1 MSYTIRALDLSLT
14 LKHKSCFLFGP
25 RQTGKTTL
33 IKHSLKPDFFY
44 NLLESDTYL
53 SLSQNP
59 ARLRQEITKPHSLV
73 VIDEIQKIPSLLNEV
88 QLLIEELKTKFLL
101 TGSSARKLRQGG
113 ENLLGGRARHR
124 HMHPLTYHE
133 LGKNFDLLKALNQ
146 GLIPSIYFSDAPQED
161 LASYIGDYL
170 QEEIAHEGLTRNIP
184 AFSRFLEVAALCNG
198 QIINFSN
205 IGNDAQVPRT
215 TIHEYFQ
222 ILKDTLIAHELE
234 PWKKTKKRKPLSTSK
249 FYLFD
254 IGVIRHLQSSSPL
267 RIKSPEFGI
276 AFESYLFHEL
286 QTYCDYTQKGR
297 LHYWRSTSN
306 FEVDFIINDE
316 VAIEVKGKENITDK
330 DLAGLKALSEE
341 NILKKFFLIGLVP
354 RPRHIGNI
362 SVLPWKTFLEML
374 WAGDIVI

>member
-1 MSYTIRALDLSLT
+1 MSFINRSLDLHLI

-33 IKHSLKPDFFY
+33 IQHTLKPDFFY

-88 QLLIEELKTKFLL
+88 QLLIEERQTRFLL
-101 TGSSARKLRQGG
+101 TGSSARKLRRGG

-124 HMHPLTYHE
+124 HLHPLTYYE
-133 LGKNFDLLKALNQ
+133 LGESFDLLKALNQ

-170 QEEIAHEGLTRNIP
+170 QEEIAHEGLTRNVP
-184 AFSRFLEVAALCNG
+184 AFSRFLEVAALCNA

-205 IGNDAQVPRT
+205 ISNDAQVPRT
-215 TIHEYFQ
+215 TVHEYFH
-222 ILKDTLIAHELE
+222 ILKDTLIAHELS
-234 PWKKTKKRKPLSTSK
+234 PWKKSKKRKPLATSK

-254 IGVIRHLQSSSPL
+254 IGVTRHLQSGSVL
-267 RIKSPEFGI
+267 NEKSLEFGT

-286 QTYCDYTQKGR
+286 QTYCDYTQKGV
-297 LHYWRSTSN
+297 LHYWRTISG
-306 FEVDFIINDE
+306 FEVDFIVNDNI
-316 VAIEVKGKENITDK
+316 AIEVKGKINISDK
-330 DLAGLKALSEE
+330 DLAGLRALSEE
-341 NILKKFFLIGLVP
+341 SILKKFFLVSLAP
-354 RPRHIGNI
+354 RSRQAGNI
-362 SVLPWKTFLEML
+362 LILPWKTFLEKL
-374 WAGDIVI
+374 WAGDIID